1 VSNPSETKTVFAK
14 VWSFI
19 KGFPGKLRTSR
30 LTLIITV
37 LVVLAAAGW
46 LGWHY
51 YTAASKK
58 SGGYTT
64 ATAASGNIQVTVSA
78 SGNVIAVQSVALT
91 FKSQGYVQS
100 CNVNLGDLVASG
112 QILATEQTSDL
123 QASLDQAEASLQ
135 SAQANYNKLLSTES
149 QEVAQA
155 QAQVDQAKTALADA
169 KDTLDRDQQ
178 LLGIGTVSQTTV
190 DSDTNAYQQAT
201 TQLDSAQYTLA
212 QDQTH
217 ADVVAAGDQV
227 ESAQSQE
234 AQAQSNLTDANIIA
248 PFSGYISTIS
258 GNPGMWTGG
267 GAVASG
273 TSTATQFEI
282 IMTST
287 QLEIDGD
294 VNEAD
299 ISKVS
304 IGQLVTFTVDTYPTT
319 TFTGRIIALSPSATT
334 VSNVQM
340 YEARMSIDD
349 YSKLKSGLPAT
360 ISIITASANNVL
372 IVPKTALLYVRT
384 YQASLAKSSKVKQSA
399 ANAGG
404 STAAQSAA
412 SSSVVM
418 LVNGQPQVKK
428 VVTGL
433 TDSVNVEIISGLNAG
448 DLVVTGSTTAAKA
461 ANTTTTSASQGGGP
475 PGGF

>member
-1 VSNPSETKTVFAK
+1 MFFAK

-217 ADVVAAGDQV
+217 ADVTAAGDQV

-234 AQAQSNLTDANIIA
+234 AQAQSNLTDANIVA
-248 PFSGYISTIS
+248 PFSGYVSTIS

>member
-1 VSNPSETKTVFAK
+1 MFFANI
-14 VWSFI
+14 WSYI

-58 SGGYTT
+58 SGGYTA

-234 AQAQSNLTDANIIA
+234 AQAQSNLTDANIVA
-248 PFSGYISTIS
+248 PFSGYVSTIS

-461 ANTTTTSASQGGGP
+461 ATTTTTSASQGGGP

>member
-1 VSNPSETKTVFAK
+1 
-14 VWSFI
+14 
-19 KGFPGKLRTSR
+19 
-30 LTLIITV
+30 
-37 LVVLAAAGW
+37 
-46 LGWHY
+46 
-51 YTAASKK
+51 
-58 SGGYTT
+58 
-64 ATAASGNIQVTVSA
+64 
-78 SGNVIAVQSVALT
+78 
-91 FKSQGYVQS
+91 
-100 CNVNLGDLVASG
+100 
-112 QILATEQTSDL
+112 
-123 QASLDQAEASLQ
+123 
-135 SAQANYNKLLSTES
+135 
-149 QEVAQA
+149 
-155 QAQVDQAKTALADA
+155 
-169 KDTLDRDQQ
+169 
-178 LLGIGTVSQTTV
+178 V

-217 ADVVAAGDQV
+217 ADVTAAGDQV

-234 AQAQSNLTDANIIA
+234 AQAQSNLTDANIVA
-248 PFSGYISTIS
+248 PFSGYVSTIS

-360 ISIITASANNVL
+360 ISIITASANNV
-372 IVPKTALLYVRT
+372 IVIP
-384 YQASLAKSSKVKQSA
+384 QSA
-399 ANAGG
+399 LDYGTTYLASAKTKGSSTKKSTASTGG
-404 STAAQSAA
+404 STAPSSAA
-412 SSSVVM
+412 SSSVVV
-418 LVNGQPQVKK
+418 LVNGKPQVTN

-433 TDSVNVEIISGLNAG
+433 TDGVNVEIISGLTAG
-448 DLVVTGSTTAAKA
+448 ELVVTGATTTAKASTTTAAS
-461 ANTTTTSASQGGGP
+461 TTSTSQSGGP
-475 PGGF
+475 GAF

>member
-1 VSNPSETKTVFAK
+1 MFFAK

-234 AQAQSNLTDANIIA
+234 AQAQSN
-248 PFSGYISTIS
+248 
-258 GNPGMWTGG
+258 
-267 GAVASG
+267 
-273 TSTATQFEI
+273 
-282 IMTST
+282 
-287 QLEIDGD
+287 
-294 VNEAD
+294 
-299 ISKVS
+299 
-304 IGQLVTFTVDTYPTT
+304 
-319 TFTGRIIALSPSATT
+319 
-334 VSNVQM
+334 
-340 YEARMSIDD
+340 
-349 YSKLKSGLPAT
+349 
-360 ISIITASANNVL
+360 
-372 IVPKTALLYVRT
+372 
-384 YQASLAKSSKVKQSA
+384 
-399 ANAGG
+399 
-404 STAAQSAA
+404 
-412 SSSVVM
+412 
-418 LVNGQPQVKK
+418 
-428 VVTGL
+428 
-433 TDSVNVEIISGLNAG
+433 
-448 DLVVTGSTTAAKA
+448 
-461 ANTTTTSASQGGGP
+461 
-475 PGGF
+475 

>member
-1 VSNPSETKTVFAK
+1 MFFANI
-14 VWSFI
+14 WSYI

-58 SGGYTT
+58 SGGYTA

-461 ANTTTTSASQGGGP
+461 ATTTTTSASQGGGP